1 MDPTNAVWLY
11 GETPVCSQH
20 NTDTLNLQNIQAA
33 HAAQYQKNEQ
43 PNQKVG
49 KRANQTFLKKLKS
62 LPLNSGTRVPTL
74 TTVTTTDKELISKT
88 LTHFV
93 LLLPLAVLIIHFMIL
108 FPHFQFSYFG
118 WFNQVATYS
127 FSSCYLEILLSIP

>member
-43 PNQKVG
+43 PNQKVEQRTKHFSKEG
-49 KRANQTFLKKLKS
+49 MQMANKHMKRCSIS
-62 LPLNSGTRVPTL
+62 L
-74 TTVTTTDKELISKT
+74 
-88 LTHFV
+88 
-93 LLLPLAVLIIHFMIL
+93 
-108 FPHFQFSYFG
+108 Y
-118 WFNQVATYS
+118 
-127 FSSCYLEILLSIP
+127 